1 MEDVEDL
8 FIAPAKKLNSSQL
21 EIVNYHRKLTEFWQK
36 SSQHKSGIPRRP
48 PFRNKDHFGY
58 SPVLNED
65 LDAELE
71 SFLKNRDST
80 LIPKELMY
88 TNKVEFFN
96 RQVDSKSLRQ
106 KLTSKLM
113 NMERK
118 ESELKTDESDHEMKK
133 KTEMESSFNESE
145 EIVGD
150 YKYSF
155 CEEDDLDNENE
166 YNY

>member
-1 MEDVEDL
+1 MEDVEDV
-8 FIAPAKKLNSSQL
+8 FIAPAKKLNSNQL
-21 EIVNYHRKLTEFWQK
+21 EIVNFHRKLTEFWQSNSQYK
-36 SSQHKSGIPRRP
+36 SRITPKH
-48 PFRNKDHFGY
+48 PFRNKEHFGY
-58 SPVLNED
+58 SPPLNED
-65 LDAELE
+65 FDAELE

-106 KLTSKLM
+106 KLTSKLI

-118 ESELKTDESDHEMKK
+118 ESELKTDESDHEMKRK
-133 KTEMESSFNESE
+133 SEMENSFNESE
-145 EIVGD
+145 EVVGD

-155 CEEDDLDNENE
+155 CEEEELDNENE